1 MKKVILLNTLVLL
14 LLLFN
19 TACSSTSSSVRY
31 GNQTEK
37 KDDID
42 NSVRFTSKENNTEPK
57 EEVSEEFDEIP
68 PNINHELKNRLRND
82 IKQYSNFAPEVTE
95 REQILFE
102 IIKYIDTPYKYGGN
116 DHKGIDCSAF
126 TQNVFSNSTNIEL
139 PRSASQQF
147 QFGDKINKTELQFG
161 DLVFFNTTKRSFP
174 GHVGIYVGENLFAHA
189 SYTLGVT
196 ISSLT
201 EEYYS
206 RRFVGA
212 RRIK

>member
-1 MKKVILLNTLVLL
+1 MKKVILLNIIVILL
-14 LLLFN
+14 ILFN

-31 GNQTEK
+31 GSQTEK
-37 KDDID
+37 KEDID
-42 NSVRFTSKENNTEPK
+42 NSVRFTSKENNAEPK

-68 PNINHELKNRLRND
+68 PKINPELKNRLKND
-82 IKQYSNFAPEVTE
+82 IEQYSNFTPEVTE

-126 TQNVFSNSTNIEL
+126 TQNVFSKSTDVVL

-147 QFGDKINKTELQFG
+147 QLGDKINKTELQFG

-189 SYTLGVT
+189 SFTLGVT
-196 ISSLT
+196 ISSLS